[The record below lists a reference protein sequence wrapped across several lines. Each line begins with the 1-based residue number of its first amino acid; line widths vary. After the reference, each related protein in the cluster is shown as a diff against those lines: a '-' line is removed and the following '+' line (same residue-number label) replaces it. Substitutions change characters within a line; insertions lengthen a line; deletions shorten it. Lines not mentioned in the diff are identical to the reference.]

1 MWIEMIPKKQNPDSG
16 WHLNGAIAINDNSW
30 IVGWGEAPNSPDAS
44 FLLTPATPGDF
55 EPDRDVDAEDFA
67 VLAAAWRSTPAAPN
81 WNRFCDIS
89 EPSDDV
95 IDEKDLKVF
104 TENWLSDI

>member
-1 MWIEMIPKKQNPDSG
+1 M
-16 WHLNGAIAINDNSW
+16 L
-30 IVGWGEAPNSPDAS
+30 
-44 FLLTPATPGDF
+44 GDF

-67 VLAAAWRSTPAAPN
+67 VLAAAWRSTPADGN
-81 WNRFCDIS
+81 WNPDCDIS